1 MGIGLCRTEH
11 MFMAAERL
19 PVMQE
24 MIIAST
30 REDRLVHL
38 EKLREMQREDFEG
51 IFQAMEGLPV
61 TIRLLDPPLHE
72 FLPKEHE
79 LRKELEALAAEGK
92 DKGLEAESLR
102 LKLAKAAAL
111 HENNPMLGFRGCRL
125 GIVYPEIYE
134 MQLKAI
140 FQAAC
145 SLTLKGV
152 KVIPDIMM
160 PLVGTKEEMKRL
172 RVMTER
178 IALEQMEVFG
188 CKVHYLVGTMIELP
202 RAALVADQLAESAEF
217 FSFGTNDLSQ
227 TTFGYSRDDAEG
239 KFLAEY
245 VRQGILPANPFHTLD
260 REGVGQ
266 LMSIA
271 VTKSR
276 PVRPSIQIGICG
288 EHGGEPSS
296 IAFCHS
302 LGLRYVSCSPFRV
315 PIARLAAAHSALGL
329 IS

>member
-1 MGIGLCRTEH
+1 
-11 MFMAAERL
+11 
-19 PVMQE
+19 

-30 REDRLVHL
+30 REERLIPL
-38 EKLREMQREDFEG
+38 EKLQVMQREDFEG
-51 IFQAMEGLPV
+51 IFEAMAGFPV

-72 FLPKEHE
+72 FLPKQDE
-79 LRKELEALAAEGK
+79 LKKELELLASQGK
-92 DKGLEAESLR
+92 EKAPEADALR

-125 GIVYPEIYE
+125 GMIYPEIYE
-134 MQLKAI
+134 MQLRAI

-145 SLTLKGV
+145 SLAAKGI

-160 PLVGTKEEMKRL
+160 PLVGTKEEMTRL
-172 RVMTER
+172 RAMTER
-178 IALEQMEVFG
+178 IASEQMEAFG
-188 CKVHYLVGTMIELP
+188 SRIHYLVGTMIEVP

-245 VRQGILPANPFHTLD
+245 VRLGILPANPFHTLD
-260 REGVGQ
+260 RDGVGQ

-271 VTKSR
+271 VEKSR
-276 PVRPSIQIGICG
+276 PVRPAIQIGICG
-288 EHGGEPSS
+288 EHGGEPTS

-329 IS
+329 IR